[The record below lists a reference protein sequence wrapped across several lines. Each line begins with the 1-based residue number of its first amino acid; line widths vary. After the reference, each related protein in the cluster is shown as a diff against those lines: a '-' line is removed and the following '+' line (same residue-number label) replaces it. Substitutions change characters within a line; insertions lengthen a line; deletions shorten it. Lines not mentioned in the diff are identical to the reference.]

1 MTRFHETD
9 KELSYREILKN
20 TPPIFRDNDKPLTI
34 SEERKTL
41 TRSAFQLLEK
51 VVETAV
57 RLGLHVN
64 KRDQTILSLVL
75 EGVSYR
81 QISKDFDMPQAEVS
95 AHAEKAIEE
104 LNLFLNRLKS
114 DEDQQ
119 HALEER
125 IEREYKRAQDAN
137 RSLREEIS
145 KLKAE
150 NERLKKQ
157 FLNVYTDPDSSRK
170 VVLNTPI
177 HKLAISPK
185 LQSVL
190 IRAGYY
196 TLQDALDPEAT
207 PLSDLSFMAPEQMKE
222 LVKFLKVT
230 GIQV

>member
-1 MTRFHETD
+1 MPRSNGKD
-9 KELSYREILKN
+9 IELSYREILKN

-57 RLGLHVN
+57 RLGLPVN
-64 KRDQTILSLVL
+64 KRDQAILSLVL

-125 IEREYKRAQDAN
+125 IEREYERSLESN
-137 RSLREEIS
+137 RSLQEEILR
-145 KLKAE
+145 LKAE

-157 FLNVYTDPDSSRK
+157 FQKVYTDPVASRQI
-170 VVLNTPI
+170 VLNTPI
-177 HKLAISPK
+177 HHLAISSK
-185 LQSVL
+185 LQSIL

-196 TLQDALDPEAT
+196 TLKDVLDPEAT
-207 PLSDLSFMAPEQMKE
+207 PLSDIMFMEPEQKKE
-222 LVKFLKVT
+222 LVRFLRVT
-230 GIQV
+230 GIRD

>member
-1 MTRFHETD
+1 
-9 KELSYREILKN
+9 
-20 TPPIFRDNDKPLTI
+20 
-34 SEERKTL
+34 
-41 TRSAFQLLEK
+41 
-51 VVETAV
+51 
-57 RLGLHVN
+57 
-64 KRDQTILSLVL
+64 
-75 EGVSYR
+75 
-81 QISKDFDMPQAEVS
+81 MPQAEVS

-125 IEREYKRAQDAN
+125 IERENKRAQEAN

-150 NERLKKQ
+150 NERLQKQ

>member
-1 MTRFHETD
+1 M
-9 KELSYREILKN
+9 
-20 TPPIFRDNDKPLTI
+20 
-34 SEERKTL
+34 
-41 TRSAFQLLEK
+41 
-51 VVETAV
+51 ETAV

-64 KRDQTILSLVL
+64 KRDQAILSLVL

-95 AHAEKAIEE
+95 DHAEKALEQ
-104 LNLFLNRLKS
+104 LNHSLNRMKS
-114 DEDQQ
+114 DEVQQ
-119 HALEER
+119 QAFEER
-125 IEREYKRAQDAN
+125 IEREHKRSLESN

-150 NERLKKQ
+150 NERLNKQ
-157 FLNVYTDPDSSRK
+157 FQKVYTDPASSRK

-177 HKLAISPK
+177 HQLAISPK

-207 PLSDLSFMAPEQMKE
+207 PLSDIMFMEPEQKKE
-222 LVKFLKVT
+222 LVRFLRVT
-230 GIQV
+230 GIRD